1 MTVTFVVNYM
11 NHHQLP
17 FSEEMMRLTEG
28 GYTAIVVEP
37 APEARLKLG
46 YTDMN
51 KLPFVMRA
59 YDGEESYQAC
69 LDKILNDDMVIFG
82 SCPDELVS
90 RRAQTGKPFMLY
102 SERFFKKGTYRRF
115 IPTTYRKI
123 HNRMLKHEG
132 ENVSIICSSAY
143 LPYDLYLLKKRFK
156 LYKWG
161 YFPKTNEY
169 EQNTLISQKTGE
181 KIRLLWVARLI
192 PWKHPEDAVEVAHR
206 LKRDG
211 YDISLDIV
219 GDGPMMEKLRTLVE
233 KKDLSGQVH
242 LTGAKTPEEVRS
254 YMERANVFMFT
265 SDYNEG
271 WGAVMNEAMN
281 SGCAVVA
288 SHAVGSVPFLVKHG
302 ENGLVY
308 RSGDVNDLYACVK
321 SLCDDP
327 AKREALGR
335 AAYETVTGEWSAAT
349 ATGRLHS
356 IIEAKINGSD
366 EPVYGDGPCSVAQII
381 SPKYEKE
388 PK

>member
-1 MTVTFVVNYM
+1 MTVTFVSNFM

-17 FSEEMMRLTEG
+17 FSEELMRLTDG

-37 APEARLKLG
+37 VSEARLSLG
-46 YTDMN
+46 YADMN
-51 KLPFVMRA
+51 ALPFVMRA
-59 YDGEESYQAC
+59 YDSKESYQAC
-69 LDKILNDDMVIFG
+69 IDKILNDDMVIFG
-82 SCPDELVS
+82 SCPDELVD

-115 IPTTYRKI
+115 IPITYKKI
-123 HNRMLKHEG
+123 YNRMLKHEG

-143 LPYDLYLLKKRFK
+143 LPYDLRLLKKNFRI
-156 LYKWG
+156 YKWG
-161 YFPKTNEY
+161 YFPQTNEY
-169 EQNTLISQKTGE
+169 ELNALMAGKSGK
-181 KIRLLWVARLI
+181 KIKLLWVARLI
-192 PWKHPEDAVEVAHR
+192 PLKHPEDAVEVARR

-211 YDISLDIV
+211 YDFDLDIV

-242 LTGAKTPEEVRS
+242 LTGAKSLEEVRS

-271 WGAVMNEAMN
+271 WGAVMNESMN

-321 SLCDDP
+321 SLCDDS
-327 AKREALGR
+327 AKCEALGR

-349 ATGRLHS
+349 ATGRLYS
-356 IIEAKINGSD
+356 IIEAKVNGSD
-366 EPVYGDGPCSVAQII
+366 EPVYGDGPCSVAPVIL
-381 SPKYEKE
+381 PKYKRD
-388 PK
+388 